1 MKILSII
8 FVVTMIS
15 AGCKITR
22 TQTYESPY
30 LASACADKFPPKV
43 KTTVNTV
50 ILPGDNTAQK
60 NAVDSAV
67 RAGQGIVN
75 NLKRD
80 SAYAAD
86 SISRKCADLVGSY
99 INQIRALQAKIGD
112 TKPCV
117 PDTIRHDSII
127 DRTDV
132 AALLACE
139 QQGDTKDMDIKAR
152 DEDIAHFKKT
162 IYVGIPIAFI
172 GGFLICLIWFKKRS

>member
-1 MKILSII
+1 MKILLLL
-8 FVVTMIS
+8 FVATLTT

-22 TQTYESPY
+22 TQTYQSPY
-30 LASACADKFPPKV
+30 LAAACADKFPPKV

-50 ILPGDNTAQK
+50 VLPGDNTAQK

-67 RAGQGIVN
+67 KAGQLIVN

-86 SISRKCADLVGSY
+86 SISRKCAGLVGSY
-99 INQIRALQAKIGD
+99 IDQIRALQAKIGN
-112 TKPCV
+112 TRPCV
-117 PDTIRHDSII
+117 PDTIRHDSIV

-139 QQGDTKDMDIKAR
+139 QEGDTKDMEIKSKEYDIVR
-152 DEDIAHFKKT
+152 LKKSVY
-162 IYVGIPIAFI
+162 IGIPIALVA
-172 GGFLICLIWFKKRS
+172 GFLICLIWFKKSS

>member
-8 FVVTMIS
+8 FVVTLIA

-50 ILPGDNTAQK
+50 FLPGDNTGQK
-60 NAVDSAV
+60 RAVDSAV
-67 RAGQGIVN
+67 HAGQQIIT

-99 INQIRALQAKIGD
+99 IDQIRTLQAKISN
-112 TKPCV
+112 TQPCV
-117 PDTIRHDSII
+117 PDTVKRDSII

-139 QQGDTKDMDIKAR
+139 QQGDTKDMEIKAKS
-152 DEDIAHFKKT
+152 EDVEHFKKAT
-162 IYVGIPIAFI
+162 YVGIPIALI
-172 GGFLICLIWFKKRS
+172 AGFLICLIWFKKRS